1 MGAAAAVPAVLGLG
15 GLLMQNEANRKS
27 QKSQDKLT
35 GKQSDLIKR
44 QTMLFDSLRDI
55 VMNADK
61 AGQFDPT
68 SRLNQLQSDTE
79 YYAGRDI
86 GNTAG
91 AARTLGYRPGD
102 TAPLKQIR
110 SIDSAYKLNYAQE
123 AAKIRQSAFTDKLSA
138 FRSIDPSALNPGIQT
153 YGQQAQIAG
162 SQQQPLSGLVGAIQ
176 PFLGAQKGPS
186 VNTGIPSQWQFLKD
200 LRF

>member
-15 GLLMQNEANRKS
+15 GLLMQNESNRKA

-55 VMNADK
+55 VMGADK

-68 SRLNQLQSDTE
+68 RRLEQLQADTE

-153 YGQQAQIAG
+153 YGQQAQVAG

-176 PFLGAQKGPS
+176 PFLGSQKGPS
-186 VNTGIPSQWQFLKD
+186 VNTGVPSQWQFLKD